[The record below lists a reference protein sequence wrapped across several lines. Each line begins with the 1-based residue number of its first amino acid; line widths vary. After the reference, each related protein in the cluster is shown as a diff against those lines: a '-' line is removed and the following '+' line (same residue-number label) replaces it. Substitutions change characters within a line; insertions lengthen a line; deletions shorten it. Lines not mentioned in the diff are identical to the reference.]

1 MHEGMLRNPSS
12 RRSIHVSLVPRQS
25 SSIGNLD
32 PLTMEDLKTSL
43 RTQSASTT
51 IDLVSPSLEGLGIVG
66 VFDHTSSCIPEL
78 HVFEAL
84 RKNAHSGYL
93 NLGKGYTASAAT
105 ASAIMEGIEMS
116 LIESPLIKGMPWSNN
131 LDGRI
136 VRFRDAGYCLSSNV
150 EQSIVNCIPCRDLIA
165 DTKCFVPACDVFY
178 PAALEAGLPLRSFTN
193 GLASGNTVDEAML
206 HALYELI
213 ERDAMQYCFDKPD
226 SAIPVCSASF
236 GDQLLDNVVDRLA
249 DQGHLLILRL
259 LRSKAAAVFE
269 ATLFIKSPDKAYQLF
284 NGWGCNHSPLIAA
297 RRAISEA
304 AQVWRIQEAI
314 ELNTLPASRRKGGY
328 VVSSD
333 DYLAMPRT
341 HLNPKPTIAAINETT
356 LDSAMGMVG
365 MQTTDIELSVDPR
378 LLVSDLI
385 SKFTAMNVTSLYCVC
400 LSPEN
405 LPVHVVRCFSSD
417 LACPIGL

>member
-1 MHEGMLRNPSS
+1 LHEGMLRNPSS
-12 RRSIHVSLVPRQS
+12 RRSIHVLLVPRQS

-43 RTQSASTT
+43 RTQSASKT
-51 IDLVSPSLEGLGIVG
+51 IELVSPSLEGLGIVG

-116 LIESPLIKGMPWSNN
+116 LIESPLIKGMPWVNS

-136 VRFRDAGYCLSSNV
+136 VRFRDARYCLSSNV
-150 EQSIVNCIPCRDLIA
+150 EQPIVNCIPCRDLIA

-206 HALYELI
+206 HALY
-213 ERDAMQYCFDKPD
+213 
-226 SAIPVCSASF
+226 
-236 GDQLLDNVVDRLA
+236 QLLDNVVDRLA

-365 MQTTDIELSVDPR
+365 MQTTNIELSVDPR

-385 SKFTAMNVTSLYCVC
+385 SKFTAMNVTSLYCVG